1 MSTSNSLSVSEK
13 VVPSATT
20 GAEPKRPAITIHQ
33 RIEPTAGW
41 VSLRLGELWRYR
53 ELLYFI
59 TWRDV
64 KVRYKQTA
72 LGAAW
77 AVLQPLLNMVVFT
90 LFFGRLAK
98 VPSDGMPYAAFCL
111 AGLVPWTF
119 FATSLTQTSNSLVG
133 SANLIKKVYFPRLAV
148 PIATVFAA
156 VVDFCIGFVC
166 LAPVLLYYGATPSW
180 RLLYLPLFFL
190 LALTTALAVGF
201 WLSALN
207 VNYRDVRYV
216 VPFLSQFWMLA
227 TPVAYPSSLLKEP
240 WRTVFGLNP
249 MAGVVEGFRWALLGA
264 KTAPGPMIA
273 VSSCVALALLLSGA
287 YYFRRMERNFADVV

>member
-1 MSTSNSLSVSEK
+1 MTATDRIAPGQSSNAVLN
-13 VVPSATT
+13 
-20 GAEPKRPAITIHQ
+20 RPTFTAHQ
-33 RIEPTAGW
+33 RIEPRPGW
-41 VSLRLGELWRYR
+41 VSLQLGELWRYR

-77 AVLQPLLNMVVFT
+77 AVLQPLLTMLVFT

-98 VPSDGMPYAAFCL
+98 VPSDGIPYAAFSL

-119 FATSLTQTSNSLVG
+119 FATSLTQSSNSLVG

-156 VVDFCIGFVC
+156 VVDFCIGFLC
-166 LAPVLLYYGATPSW
+166 LAPVLMYYGARPSW

-190 LALTTALAVGF
+190 LALTTSLAVGF

-249 MAGVVEGFRWALLGA
+249 MAGVVEGFRWALLNS

-273 VSSCVALALLLSGA
+273 VSVLVSVVLLLSGA
-287 YYFRRMERNFADVV
+287 YYFRRMEKNFADVV

>member
-1 MSTSNSLSVSEK
+1 MTSAYV
-13 VVPSATT
+13 
-20 GAEPKRPAITIHQ
+20 KRPDFTVHQ

-41 VSLRLGELWRYR
+41 VSLRLGELWRFR

-72 LGAAW
+72 LGATW
-77 AVLQPLLNMVVFT
+77 AILQPLLNMLVFT

-98 VPSDGMPYAAFCL
+98 VPSDGIPYAAFCL

-119 FATSLTQTSNSLVG
+119 FSTSLTQSSNSLVG

-156 VVDFCIGFVC
+156 VVDFCISFFC
-166 LAPVLLYYGATPSW
+166 LAPVLLYYGARPSW
-180 RLLYLPLFFL
+180 RILFLPLFFL

-240 WRTVFGLNP
+240 WHTLFGLNP
-249 MAGVVEGFRWALLGA
+249 MAGVVEGFRWALLNT
-264 KTAPGPMIA
+264 KTMSSPMIM
-273 VSSCVALALLLSGA
+273 VSSMVSLMLLLSGA
-287 YYFRRMERNFADVV
+287 YYFRRMEKSFADIV

>member
-1 MSTSNSLSVSEK
+1 MTATDRIAPERSNNAVLN
-13 VVPSATT
+13 
-20 GAEPKRPAITIHQ
+20 RPAFAAHQ
-33 RIEPTAGW
+33 RIEPRPGW
-41 VSLRLGELWRYR
+41 VSLQLGELWRYR

-77 AVLQPLLNMVVFT
+77 AVLQPLLTMLVFT

-98 VPSDGMPYAAFCL
+98 VPSDGIPYAAFSL

-119 FATSLTQTSNSLVG
+119 FATSLTQSSNSLVG

-156 VVDFCIGFVC
+156 VVDFCIGFLC
-166 LAPVLLYYGATPSW
+166 LAPVLMYYGARPSW

-190 LALTTALAVGF
+190 LALTTSLAVGF

-249 MAGVVEGFRWALLGA
+249 MAGVVEGFRWALLNS

-273 VSSCVALALLLSGA
+273 VSVLVSVVLLLSGA
-287 YYFRRMERNFADVV
+287 YYFRRMEKNFADVV